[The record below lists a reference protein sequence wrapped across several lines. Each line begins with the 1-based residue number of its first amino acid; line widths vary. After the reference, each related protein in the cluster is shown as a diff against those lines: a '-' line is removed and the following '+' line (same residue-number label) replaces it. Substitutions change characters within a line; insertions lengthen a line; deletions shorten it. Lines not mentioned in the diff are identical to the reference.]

1 MTQQNESNGH
11 SSHPSQQASADPN
24 ASAITLEGSVND
36 DPTNTSACGEAVKG
50 LPINEKDIILSPNGS
65 KESNERAPSY
75 IPVSTTVP
83 LSQSTPIS
91 SNSTDAPQDPSTST
105 NEGVVIDPGLS
116 DKQEDESK
124 EVAATV
130 PPAIP
135 PHKASPNESS
145 NVCSSDNTSVSTPI
159 ESTNTPQLPNQT
171 VASNENG
178 AIPKPKPNKPRS
190 RNRHKR

>member
-11 SSHPSQQASADPN
+11 SSHPSQLASADPN
-24 ASAITLEGSVND
+24 ASAITLEGSINT
-36 DPTNTSACGEAVKG
+36 DPTNTSGCGEAVKG
-50 LPINEKDIILSPNGS
+50 LPIIEKDIILSPNGS
-65 KESNERAPSY
+65 KEGNERAPSY

-91 SNSTDAPQDPSTST
+91 SNSTDSPQEPSTST
-105 NEGVVIDPGLS
+105 NEGASINPGS
-116 DKQEDESK
+116 ADKQENESR
-124 EVAATV
+124 EVAVTA

-159 ESTNTPQLPNQT
+159 ESINTPQLPDQT